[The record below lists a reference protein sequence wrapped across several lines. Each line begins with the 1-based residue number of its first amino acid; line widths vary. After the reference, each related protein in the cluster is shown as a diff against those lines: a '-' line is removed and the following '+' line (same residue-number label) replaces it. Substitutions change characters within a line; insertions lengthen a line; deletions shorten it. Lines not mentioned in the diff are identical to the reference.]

1 MAEAPTDSPDEIVM
15 YILMRT
21 DLSMQKGKMVAQGG
35 HAVHLAIRAVEK
47 SGSAAAAEWMRT
59 WEAGSYPKIAL
70 KLEGHEWFS
79 WLATAL
85 SDAGVIHA
93 VVVDEGR
100 TVVEPG
106 TVTAVALQPMPKS
119 RAKEYVGKMKLL

>member
-1 MAEAPTDSPDEIVM
+1 MAETTTPDEITM
-15 YILMRT
+15 YILVRT

-35 HAVHLAIRAVEK
+35 HAVHLALRAVEK
-47 SGSAAAAEWMRT
+47 SGSVAAAEWMQI
-59 WEAGSYPKIAL
+59 WERGSYPKIAL
-70 KLEGHEWFS
+70 KLEGHDWFS
-79 WLATAL
+79 WMATAL

-106 TVTAVALQPMPKS
+106 TVTAVGLQPMPKA
-119 RAKEYVGKMKLL
+119 RAEEYVGKMKLL